1 VVSLSC
7 QCGSGIG
14 YAQCCEP
21 FHTGEKLPE
30 TAVALMRSRYSAYC
44 LRNSDYLLT
53 TWEPAKRPK
62 SIDFSK
68 ENVIWLRLEIGET
81 EKGGSKDNKGVVSFK
96 AFFSQDD
103 EDFVMRETSRF
114 VKNNGQWFYSDGV
127 GTISKVDIVKGQSK
141 NGTCHCGSG
150 KKFKRCCGAA
160 EA

>member
-1 VVSLSC
+1 
-7 QCGSGIG
+7 
-14 YAQCCEP
+14 
-21 FHTGEKLPE
+21 
-30 TAVALMRSRYSAYC
+30 MRSRYSAYC